1 MIRHRN
7 GKQHPTNFP
16 PKGDLTGLLISSS
29 ILSGMSV
36 LSIAFNKA
44 SPFTAS
50 LLLAA
55 RFFAKALA
63 QSFAF
68 KISVGSEFSV
78 VCKISVFFEIPIVV
92 FEKFILKMSITKGS
106 VPHLIALQIYALI
119 SAKASK
125 TKDKLIINISS
136 LCVFSLNFFSRTRF
150 LCVFIFILFYSILY
164 TKIAYIFCIQLHLN

>member
-16 PKGDLTGLLISSS
+16 PKGDLKGLLISSS

-50 LLLAA
+50 LLLAV

-78 VCKISVFFEIPIVV
+78 VCKISVFF
-92 FEKFILKMSITKGS
+92 
-106 VPHLIALQIYALI
+106 
-119 SAKASK
+119 
-125 TKDKLIINISS
+125 
-136 LCVFSLNFFSRTRF
+136 
-150 LCVFIFILFYSILY
+150 
-164 TKIAYIFCIQLHLN
+164 